1 MLLLCTGRRPAA
13 SGSLHPRS
21 CTVLTLLV
29 LPAGHAMWRRDYVR
43 IAMDA
48 SLRTD
53 LPVASR
59 GCV

>member
-1 MLLLCTGRRPAA
+1 
-13 SGSLHPRS
+13 
-21 CTVLTLLV
+21 VLTLLV

-59 GCV
+59 ACV